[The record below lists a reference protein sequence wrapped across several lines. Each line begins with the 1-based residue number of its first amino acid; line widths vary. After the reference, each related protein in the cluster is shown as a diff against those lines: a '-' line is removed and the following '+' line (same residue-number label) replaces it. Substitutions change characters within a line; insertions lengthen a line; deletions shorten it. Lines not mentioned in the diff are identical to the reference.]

1 MLTGVNGAGKS
12 TIFKLLL
19 KLIEAKSGKIVIDG
33 TDLAVISRKK
43 WLDNIGWVA
52 QEPYVFQMSLRE
64 NITMGRPCSE
74 ARLRETARLVNLADF
89 INMQPSGYDSIVG
102 GGVQLS
108 SGQKRRLGLA
118 RALLYEPKLLLLDE
132 PLENLDARNEEI
144 IKDVLEKLKG
154 KVTVMIIAHRRQTI
168 EAADKIIMLDKGK
181 ITEYSG
187 IDELRNANL
196 YYAGLFERSKGG
208 CGYVE

>member
-1 MLTGVNGAGKS
+1 
-12 TIFKLLL
+12 
-19 KLIEAKSGKIVIDG
+19 
-33 TDLAVISRKK
+33 
-43 WLDNIGWVA
+43 
-52 QEPYVFQMSLRE
+52 MSLRE
-64 NITMGRPCSE
+64 NITMGRPCGE